1 MLMVFNV
8 IEIEYILKK
17 KTHAL
22 YPLFYSKEFY
32 FVMQNL
38 WLINIV
44 RDMAKLDEYA
54 IRLKNWTTLNP
65 NNPNSYR
72 YKLSSRLNQRN
83 QIDKML
89 STGLVFASHYKW
101 RLYDSFRSTCHS
113 KVSKLKSM

>member
-17 KTHAL
+17 KNPRFIFFVL
-22 YPLFYSKEFY
+22 LKKKFY

-44 RDMAKLDEYA
+44 RDMAKLNEYA
-54 IRLKNWTTLNP
+54 VRLKNWTTLNTR
-65 NNPNSYR
+65 NRNSYR

-83 QIDKML
+83 QIDEML

-101 RLYDSFRSTCHS
+101 RLFDSFSS
-113 KVSKLKSM
+113 PLYIK

>member
-1 MLMVFNV
+1 MMLMVFNV

-22 YPLFYSKEFY
+22 YSLFYSKEFY

-38 WLINIV
+38 WLINVV

-65 NNPNSYR
+65 RNRISYR

-83 QIDKML
+83 QIDEML

-101 RLYDSFRSTCHS
+101 RLFDSFSSTLYI
-113 KVSKLKSM
+113 K